1 LIICL
6 VFWAKQNQGIKTST
20 WEGRPLRGDA
30 VRCLGQSTRR
40 ELSRSPP
47 AAPDGLRGAAADS
60 IRRNPDHLRARCVG
74 LAIDSSV
81 TGGDVRRVR
90 GLGSAFRPPADSAFR
105 PHADRSVHRDADRS
119 VRPPADRSVGPVDA
133 GGNRRLVGV
142 ELGQQGGALER
153 IRRATAAVRW
163 GNERA
168 RDLERERASEV
179 RAVEEK
185 LVGNNTR
192 MFLKNVQGPCKSGRR
207 E

>member
-1 LIICL
+1 MD
-6 VFWAKQNQGIKTST
+6 S
-20 WEGRPLRGDA
+20 A
-30 VRCLGQSTRR
+30 VLLPIRFVAT
-40 ELSRSPP
+40 PTTY
-47 AAPDGLRGAAADS
+47 ARGASASPSTAPSRAATFAGSAPAD
-60 IRRNPDHLRARCVG
+60 
-74 LAIDSSV
+74 
-81 TGGDVRRVR
+81 
-90 GLGSAFRPPADSAFR
+90 SAFRPPADSASRPPADSASR

-185 LVGNNTR
+185 LVGNITR